1 MERVRTRVSERIGF
15 EFEILPTWQKFR
27 TRNIGM
33 PIKRLSSSK
42 IYLSLFHS
50 CRFTFDVNSS
60 ARLENKRQLTLPSRK
75 EFFLQSLHSLRAK
88 FKLSRFSRN
97 VTSTTNAC
105 ATNSKKKRLSKNPPL
120 PKQTHSIRSDSP
132 PNSSESILADSPAES
147 SSLGSGTSGDPLS
160 RPPAAFAR

>member
-1 MERVRTRVSERIGF
+1 
-15 EFEILPTWQKFR
+15 
-27 TRNIGM
+27 M
-33 PIKRLSSSK
+33 PIKRLSFSK

-60 ARLENKRQLTLPSRK
+60 ARLENKRQLTLSPRK

-120 PKQTHSIRSDSP
+120 PKQTYSIRSDSP
-132 PNSSESILADSPAES
+132 PNSSESIPADSPAES

>member
-60 ARLENKRQLTLPSRK
+60 ARLENKRQLTLSPRK

-88 FKLSRFSRN
+88 FKLSSDPD
-97 VTSTTNAC
+97 SNAY

-132 PNSSESILADSPAES
+132 PNSSESIPADSPAES